1 MKKQII
7 SLAVASCLFS
17 SFAALSA
24 SAQESQTF
32 VPPGSTWENKAEQ
45 RIKILNQQS
54 LKQKGGVVPQ
64 ELQMSIVHY
73 DYMESDQFGILMKTP
88 ETVTGCFDISPIGYE
103 ATFVGDLY
111 MDINVTSYNVTPIK
125 TQNVQYACNQG
136 YRAATGLIVLS
147 ADDLRARRTRQIRF
161 TNGQARDNYNIIMSN
176 DSITLQPESMI
187 VFKAKNGNLS
197 YGTNPMQIVAL
208 DVPMAKEG
216 DDVAQAVR
224 TLAAQKG
231 LNPITDAQNL
241 PKEIKDMPNRFYFLD
256 ETGRYSEAMDE
267 KGYLEIGMVPAPR
280 TFVDENGRSQKN
292 VPLKVFVTS
301 H

>member
-1 MKKQII
+1 M
-7 SLAVASCLFS
+7 CLFS

-136 YRAATGLIVLS
+136 YRAATGFHYLT
-147 ADDLRARRTRQIRF
+147 TRKHDCI
-161 TNGQARDNYNIIMSN
+161 
-176 DSITLQPESMI
+176 
-187 VFKAKNGNLS
+187 
-197 YGTNPMQIVAL
+197 
-208 DVPMAKEG
+208 
-216 DDVAQAVR
+216 
-224 TLAAQKG
+224 
-231 LNPITDAQNL
+231 
-241 PKEIKDMPNRFYFLD
+241 
-256 ETGRYSEAMDE
+256 
-267 KGYLEIGMVPAPR
+267 
-280 TFVDENGRSQKN
+280 
-292 VPLKVFVTS
+292 
-301 H
+301 